1 MRFMAEVSFWRPL
14 KSVVSCNLF
23 IIIILII
30 IIVIIIIFF
39 GRIFSECTE
48 ANATSLIP
56 LDTIHPEKWFSCTV
70 WGPWLAL

>member
-1 MRFMAEVSFWRPL
+1 MCFMAEVSFWRPL

-30 IIVIIIIFF
+30 IIVIIINFF

-56 LDTIHPEKWFSCTV
+56 LVPFILRNGLVVLC
-70 WGPWLAL
+70 GLI